1 MLKLNHSARLL
12 DWRGAELED
21 HAEEG
26 RENKKTGWKVEE
38 ENCSTEME
46 TGREKK
52 KNEWGSVRES
62 ASGKVSTDR
71 RNGKFFSF
79 SQLGWEATGN

>member
-46 TGREKK
+46 AGREKK
-52 KNEWGSVRES
+52 KRVRQRERERV
-62 ASGKVSTDR
+62 GKSEH
-71 RNGKFFSF
+71 G
-79 SQLGWEATGN
+79 

>member
-12 DWRGAELED
+12 DWRGVELED
-21 HAEEG
+21 NAEEG

-46 TGREKK
+46 AGREKK
-52 KNEWGSVRES
+52 KTSEAAWERARREKWARIEEMANSLVS
-62 ASGKVSTDR
+62 A
-71 RNGKFFSF
+71 N
-79 SQLGWEATGN
+79 

>member
-12 DWRGAELED
+12 DWRGVELED
-21 HAEEG
+21 NAEEG

-46 TGREKK
+46 AGREKK
-52 KNEWGSVRES
+52 NRVRQRERERV
-62 ASGKVSTDR
+62 GKSEH
-71 RNGKFFSF
+71 G
-79 SQLGWEATGN
+79 

>member
-12 DWRGAELED
+12 DWRGVELED
-21 HAEEG
+21 NAEEG

-46 TGREKK
+46 AGREKK
-52 KNEWGSVRES
+52 KRVRQRERERV
-62 ASGKVSTDR
+62 GKSEH
-71 RNGKFFSF
+71 G
-79 SQLGWEATGN
+79 

>member
-12 DWRGAELED
+12 DWRGVELED

-46 TGREKK
+46 AGREKK
-52 KNEWGSVRES
+52 KRVRQRERERV
-62 ASGKVSTDR
+62 GKSEH
-71 RNGKFFSF
+71 G
-79 SQLGWEATGN
+79 